1 MNSQLYKNIANSSAY
16 RASREEN
23 AHLILTNPELFP
35 DLLEL
40 SLKIE
45 DKNHHKACWI
55 LELVLEDQL
64 YLLSNYLDCFCQSLS
79 KFNNNSALRS
89 VSKICMFAT
98 KHLSLT
104 ETQEQKIIESC
115 LDWLIREDVKV
126 ATKGYSI
133 RTLFELGKKHHSIYP
148 DLQHILSDDYMKYSA
163 GYKAIAR
170 EILKKIN

>member
-23 AHLILTNPELFP
+23 AHLILANSELFS

-64 YLLSNYLDCFCQSLS
+64 YLLSNHLDRFCQSLS

-89 VSKICMFAT
+89 VSKICMFSVQ
-98 KHLSLT
+98 HLSLT
-104 ETQEQKIIESC
+104 SLQEQKIIENC
-115 LDWLIREDVKV
+115 FDWLIQKDVKV
-126 ATKGYSI
+126 ATKAYSI
-133 RTLFELGKKHHSIYP
+133 RALFELGKKYDWIYP